1 MGLYKRKDSRFWW
14 MAYTVKGGQHCES
27 TKTPSK
33 DLAKKI
39 LKKRKLRSCWGGFRS
54 AGRVSE

>member
-14 MAYTVKGGQHCES
+14 MAYTVKGGQRCES

-33 DLAKKI
+33 DLAEENPEET
-39 LKKRKLRSCWGGFRS
+39 GGRDC
-54 AGRVSE
+54 AGAVSGRLAG

>member
-1 MGLYKRKDSRFWW
+1 VGLYKRKDSRFWW
-14 MAYTVKGGQHCES
+14 MAYTVKGGQRCES

-33 DLAKKI
+33 DL
-39 LKKRKLRSCWGGFRS
+39 RRSGKLRSCSGSFRS